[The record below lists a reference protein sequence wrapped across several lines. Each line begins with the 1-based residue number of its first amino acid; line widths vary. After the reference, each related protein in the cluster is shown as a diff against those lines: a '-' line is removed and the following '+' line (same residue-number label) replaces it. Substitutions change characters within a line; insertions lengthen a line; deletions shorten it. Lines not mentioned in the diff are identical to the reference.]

1 MATEQTRE
9 MIHAYAEALVSSGDF
24 ARYLADGVTLE
35 LMGTGRRVQGREA
48 VRQFITFIHEEAF
61 RTAIEI
67 KSVAMRRR
75 SRRDRSR
82 VRGHPHWRVRG
93 YPGKCPGRSGSPTPS
108 PTMWRTA
115 ESRSLRL
122 YFPLEELLR
131 QIGPA
136 RTAVM
141 PQAV

>member
-1 MATEQTRE
+1 MVTERTRE
-9 MIHAYAEALVSSGDF
+9 TIHAYAEALVSSGDF
-24 ARYLADGVTLE
+24 ARYLADDVTLE

-67 KSVAMRRR
+67 KSLVCDGGGAAIEAEFVGIHIGEFEGIPASARA
-75 SRRDRSR
+75 
-82 VRGHPHWRVRG
+82 VRLPYTAAYGVED
-93 YPGKCPGRSGSPTPS
+93 GRI
-108 PTMWRTA
+108 
-115 ESRSLRL
+115 RSLRL

-136 RTAVM
+136 VTAVM
-141 PQAV
+141 PHAV